1 MLSISQPLSAG
12 QARTYHAREFASS
25 EQSYW
30 SRDQQGHSEWQGRL
44 AGEWCLAGAVGA
56 EHFARL
62 SEGQHP
68 QTEAQL
74 VRHQTAKTY
83 DGKFGREVT
92 SVEHR
97 AGWDAT
103 FSAPKSVSLTALV
116 GGDDRVR
123 VAHRE
128 SVRAALSELERYT
141 QARIGNIRA
150 PETTGKFAA
159 TTFEH
164 DTARPVE
171 GYAAPQLHTH
181 AVIFNVTERENGQTR
196 ALQPQE
202 LFASQSYAT
211 NAYRSEL
218 AVRLKDLGYTIERGE
233 SGQPEIKGYTKEYLE
248 ANSLRREQVKDH
260 LRASGLDGPAAAQ
273 IAAHRTRDS
282 KELLSPEAVLRQH
295 RELAAQHGHQAD
307 RVVAEARQ
315 QGQQHAYDPSKAAQV
330 SVTYA
335 RDHLFERSAVESE
348 RSIMTAALGRSMGE
362 ANLSQVRQE
371 FNRRVQTGEFRAVEH
386 GPKHA
391 GQQYTTA
398 AMLRMERETIGQMQE
413 GNRRGYSDPMLVE
426 GRVRIETEDRHPE
439 LNAGQRQAVDEI
451 FLSREKIVGLDG
463 IAGAGKT
470 TTLAVV
476 REGAEQAGYK
486 VEGFA
491 PTSRAAQ
498 KLGEAGI
505 ETKTLQA
512 HLARGQRADT
522 GEHRLYVMDE
532 SSLAS
537 TKQMH
542 EFVSRL
548 HPNDRV
554 LLVGDTRQH
563 ESVEAG
569 RIFAQLQD
577 AGMKTVKLEEIVRQ
591 RDPEL
596 KQTVEQLARGQVG
609 EAIAGLERQGR
620 IHEVPGH
627 EDRIAAIAKEYAK
640 SPDNTLVVS
649 PDNRSRIEINQA
661 IHAELQAKGVVGR
674 EEHRAQVLVPRQDL
688 TGADRIWA
696 ARYNPGDVLRYS
708 RSSQETGIGKGEYA
722 RVKSIDAPN
731 NRLTVERKSGEEVSY
746 DPRRQQGVSVYREQE
761 RAFSVGDRVQFTAP
775 LPDLKLANREL
786 GTVEGIGQDGRMSL
800 KMDGGREA
808 ELDSVKNP
816 HLDHGYA
823 VTSHSSQGQTA
834 DRVLIHADTELG
846 AKDLLNNRMAY
857 VAVSRGAYDA
867 QIFTNDREKLGA
879 ALGHDVSHSSAHAPE
894 MKPEQKQEQ
903 EQAVTPQREIAPK
916 QEQGEDFGLGL

>member
-1 MLSISQPLSAG
+1 
-12 QARTYHAREFASS
+12 
-25 EQSYW
+25 
-30 SRDQQGHSEWQGRL
+30 
-44 AGEWCLAGAVGA
+44 
-56 EHFARL
+56 
-62 SEGQHP
+62 
-68 QTEAQL
+68 
-74 VRHQTAKTY
+74 
-83 DGKFGREVT
+83 
-92 SVEHR
+92 
-97 AGWDAT
+97 
-103 FSAPKSVSLTALV
+103 
-116 GGDDRVR
+116 
-123 VAHRE
+123 
-128 SVRAALSELERYT
+128 
-141 QARIGNIRA
+141 
-150 PETTGKFAA
+150 
-159 TTFEH
+159 
-164 DTARPVE
+164 
-171 GYAAPQLHTH
+171 
-181 AVIFNVTERENGQTR
+181 
-196 ALQPQE
+196 
-202 LFASQSYAT
+202 
-211 NAYRSEL
+211 
-218 AVRLKDLGYTIERGE
+218 
-233 SGQPEIKGYTKEYLE
+233 
-248 ANSLRREQVKDH
+248 
-260 LRASGLDGPAAAQ
+260 LDG
-273 IAAHRTRDS
+273 
-282 KELLSPEAVLRQH
+282 V
-295 RELAAQHGHQAD
+295 
-307 RVVAEARQ
+307 
-315 QGQQHAYDPSKAAQV
+315 
-330 SVTYA
+330 
-335 RDHLFERSAVESE
+335 
-348 RSIMTAALGRSMGE
+348 
-362 ANLSQVRQE
+362 
-371 FNRRVQTGEFRAVEH
+371 
-386 GPKHA
+386 
-391 GQQYTTA
+391 
-398 AMLRMERETIGQMQE
+398 
-413 GNRRGYSDPMLVE
+413 
-426 GRVRIETEDRHPE
+426 
-439 LNAGQRQAVDEI
+439 
-451 FLSREKIVGLDG
+451 
-463 IAGAGKT
+463 AGAGKT

-476 REGAEQAGYK
+476 REGAEQAGYT

-491 PTSRAAQ
+491 PTSGAAK

-609 EAIAGLERQGR
+609 EAIAGMERQGR
-620 IHEVPGH
+620 IHEVSGH

-649 PDNRSRIEINQA
+649 PDNRSRAEINQA

-708 RSSQETGIGKGEYA
+708 RGSKETGIGKGEYA
-722 RVKSIDAPN
+722 RVIRVDAPN

-761 RAFSVGDRVQFTAP
+761 RAFSVGDRVQLTAP
-775 LPDLKLANREL
+775 SRDLKLANREL
-786 GTVEGIGQDGRMSL
+786 GTVDSIGQDGRMSL
-800 KMDGGREA
+800 KMDGGRSGDRLV

-903 EQAVTPQREIAPK
+903 AITPQREIAPK
-916 QEQGEDFGLGL
+916 QEQGEDFGLSL